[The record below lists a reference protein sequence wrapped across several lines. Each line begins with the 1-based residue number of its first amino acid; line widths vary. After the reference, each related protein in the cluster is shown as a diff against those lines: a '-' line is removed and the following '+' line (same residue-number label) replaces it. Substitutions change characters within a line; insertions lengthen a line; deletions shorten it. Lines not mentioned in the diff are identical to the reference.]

1 MYGNYNSLGAYQ
13 SKESPYYSWY
23 MFEEFPQ
30 KYKSWW
36 DVKTLPNINEL
47 EHSYMDYII
56 YDNDS
61 VINKWVNMGIKGWR
75 LDVADEL
82 PTKFIRELKRN

>member
-30 KYKSWW
+30 
-36 DVKTLPNINEL
+36 NIKVGGML
-47 EHSYMDYII
+47 RHCQI
-56 YDNDS
+56 
-61 VINKWVNMGIKGWR
+61 
-75 LDVADEL
+75 
-82 PTKFIRELKRN
+82 